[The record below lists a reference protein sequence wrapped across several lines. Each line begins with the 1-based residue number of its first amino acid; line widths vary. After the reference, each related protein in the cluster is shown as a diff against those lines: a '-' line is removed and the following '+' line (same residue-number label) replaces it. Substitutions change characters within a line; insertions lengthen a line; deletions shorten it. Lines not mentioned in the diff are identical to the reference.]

1 MSTPF
6 RQAHI
11 LKPEKTLTIP
21 RHLVFFDTETTQ
33 ERIDDKTIS
42 QKFKLGWSC
51 YYRKGGGRHI
61 DNYNWQFIKTPNDFW
76 ESIFS
81 IKLNKE
87 KLWVIARNIVFDFT
101 VLEGWKFLKDN
112 GFKVK
117 FFYNSGCTSIIS
129 VHKKGSSIV
138 FLDSMNWFVE
148 SIEKT
153 GERIGLPKLKIDF
166 NTCTYEE
173 LTIYCKND
181 VMIEMENFK
190 LFIKF
195 LEDNRVARLC
205 YTRGS
210 TAMAAY
216 LLHHYKSNIYI
227 HNNLQAIHLERESYK
242 GGRVECFYL
251 GEKTDSKF
259 TMLDVNSL
267 YPFVMREFKYPIK
280 YAKSLYG
287 ISIEEL
293 TDYIKDSCIVAT
305 VALETDEPAYCI
317 RRERAIFPIGK
328 FEASL
333 TTPELLYALEHNHI
347 KKVFELVIYKQ
358 DYIFRS
364 YVDTF
369 YGMRRK
375 YADENNPEYVEICK
389 KMLNSL
395 YGKFGQKAET
405 WEKIG
410 ESPNEPDRVELTYDN
425 ETGKNTKIQ
434 YLLGEIFILK
444 SYSESFD
451 SFPAISSHVAALG
464 RMHLYKI
471 MQTAGKGN
479 YFYCDTDSLIVNEK
493 GLDNL
498 KSELSNTELGK
509 LKIVSQ
515 ANKIILRGLK
525 DYEFADKKVVKG
537 IRKNAIQISENLY
550 QQEQWSSFKGLMR
563 DVQTNNYTV
572 KTITKE
578 LNREYHKG
586 TLLDNGTVIPLVL
599 NEF

>member
-1 MSTPF
+1 MSIPF

-33 ERIDDKTIS
+33 KRIDDKTIS
-42 QKFKLGWSC
+42 QQFKLGWSC
-51 YYRKGGGRHI
+51 YYRKGGDKHI
-61 DNYNWQFIKTPNDFW
+61 DRYNWQFIKHKADFW
-76 ESIFS
+76 NQIFS

-101 VLEGWKFLKDN
+101 VLDGWTFLKDN
-112 GFKVK
+112 DYKIK
-117 FFYNSGCTSIIS
+117 FFYNQGCTTIIS

-153 GERIGLPKLKIDF
+153 GERIGLPKIKINFD
-166 NTCTYEE
+166 TCTYEE
-173 LTIYCKND
+173 LTHYCKND

-227 HNNLQAIHLERESYK
+227 HNNLSAINLERESYK
-242 GGRVECFYL
+242 GGRVECFFI
-251 GEKTDSKF
+251 GEKTDNEF

-267 YPFVMREFKYPIK
+267 YPFVMREFKYPVK
-280 YAKSLYG
+280 YVKSLYG
-287 ISIEEL
+287 ISVDEL
-293 TDYIKDSCIVAT
+293 TDYIKDSAIVAT
-305 VALETDEPAYCI
+305 VAIETNEPAYCI
-317 RRERAIFPIGK
+317 RRERAIFPVGK
-328 FEASL
+328 FEATL
-333 TTPELLYALEHNHI
+333 TTPELLYALEHKHI
-347 KKVFELVIYKQ
+347 KEVFKVVIYEQ
-358 DYIFRS
+358 EYIFRS

-375 YADENNPEYVEICK
+375 YADEHNPEYVEICK

-410 ESPNEPDRVELTYDN
+410 ESIDEPDRVEIVYDN
-425 ETGKNTKIQ
+425 ETGKHTKIQ
-434 YLLGEIFILK
+434 YLLGDILILK

-451 SFPAISSHVAALG
+451 SFPAISSHVSALG
-464 RMHLYKI
+464 RMHLYNI
-471 MQTAGKGN
+471 MQKAGKGN
-479 YFYCDTDSLIVNEK
+479 YFYCDTDSLIVNK
-493 GLDNL
+493 QGLTNL
-498 KSELSNTELGK
+498 TSELSNTELGK
-509 LKIVSQ
+509 LKIVSK
-515 ANKIILRGLK
+515 ADKLILRGLK
-525 DYEFADKKVVKG
+525 DYEFADKKVIKG
-537 IRKNAIQISENLY
+537 IRKNAKQITDNIYE
-550 QQEQWSSFKGLMR
+550 QEQWSSFKGLLR
-563 DVQTNNYTV
+563 DGQAENYTV

-586 TLLDNGTVIPLVL
+586 IIQEDGIVIPLVL

>member
-1 MSTPF
+1 MTTPF
-6 RQAHI
+6 RQAHL

-33 ERIDDKTIS
+33 ERIDDNTIS

-51 YYRKGGGRHI
+51 YYRKGCGNRI
-61 DNYNWQFIKTPNDFW
+61 DNYNWQFISTPEDFW
-76 ESIFS
+76 NQIFS

-101 VLEGWKFLKDN
+101 VLDGWNYLKDN
-112 GFKVK
+112 GYKVK

-129 VHKKGSSIV
+129 VHKKGSAIV

-148 SIEKT
+148 SLEKT
-153 GERIGLPKLKIDF
+153 GQRIGLPKIKIDF
-166 NTCTYEE
+166 ATCSYEE
-173 LTIYCKND
+173 LKHYCRND
-181 VMIEMENFK
+181 VQIEMENFK

-195 LEDNRVARLC
+195 LEENRVARLC

-216 LLHHYKSNIYI
+216 LLHHYKNNIYI
-227 HNNLQAIHLERESYK
+227 HNNLQAIYLERESYK
-242 GGRVECFYL
+242 GGRVECFFL
-251 GEKTDSKF
+251 GEKTGDNY

-267 YPFVMREFKYPIK
+267 YPHVMREFKYPIK
-280 YAKSLYG
+280 YTKSLYG
-287 ISIEEL
+287 ISVDEL
-293 TDYIKDSCIVAT
+293 RDYISESSIVAN
-305 VALETDEPAYCI
+305 VYIETDEPAYCI
-317 RRERAIFPIGK
+317 RRDRAIFPVGR
-328 FEASL
+328 FEATL

-347 KKVFELVIYKQ
+347 KQVFKVVIYQ
-358 DYIFRS
+358 QEYIFRS

-405 WEKIG
+405 WKKIG
-410 ESPNEPDRVELTYDN
+410 NCPNEPDRVELSYDV
-425 ETGKNTKIQ
+425 ETGKHTKIQ
-434 YLLGEIFILK
+434 YLLGEVFILE

-451 SFPAISSHVAALG
+451 SFPAISSHVSALG
-464 RMHLYKI
+464 RMHLYNI
-471 MQTAGKGN
+471 MQIAGSGN
-479 YFYCDTDSLIVNEK
+479 YFYCDTDSLIVNKK
-493 GLDNL
+493 GLLNL
-498 KSELSNTELGK
+498 TPHLSNTELGK
-509 LKIVSQ
+509 LKIVSN

-525 DYEFADKKVVKG
+525 DYEFADKKVIKG
-537 IRKNAIQISENLY
+537 IRKNAKQISENLY
-550 QQEQWSSFKGLMR
+550 EQEQWSSFKGLLR
-563 DVQTNNYTV
+563 DGQADNYTV
-572 KTITKE
+572 RTITKE

-586 TLLDNGTVIPLVL
+586 IVLDNGNVMPLVL